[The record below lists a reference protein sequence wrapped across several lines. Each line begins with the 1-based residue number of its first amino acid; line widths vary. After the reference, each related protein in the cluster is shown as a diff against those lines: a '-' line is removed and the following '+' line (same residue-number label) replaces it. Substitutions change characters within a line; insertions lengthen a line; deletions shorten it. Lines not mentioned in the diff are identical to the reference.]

1 MTLEEE
7 LRQIEND
14 IRKLKIAFD
23 LYFIGSNPKPPLDQR
38 DQLDRQI
45 KKLQGVPMKALGE
58 RFLYNSIVNRFNAY
72 SELWSKSMRVK
83 EEGARVHP
91 LAVRAAHQ
99 SAAAENGGSH
109 KPGPAPKASR
119 PARDKPKDTWRVPT
133 DRRDEGAIRNLYESF
148 IAAKTRV
155 GDQKQPSF
163 EAFAREIS
171 RHAAALKGK
180 IDCHAIDFK
189 LDFKDNKVSIKA
201 KPARK

>member
-1 MTLEEE
+1 MTLEDE
-7 LRQIEND
+7 LRQIETE

-23 LYFIGSNPKPPLDQR
+23 LYFIGSNPKPPVDQR

-45 KKLQGVPMKALGE
+45 KKLQNTPMKALGE

-72 SELWSKSMRVK
+72 SELWAKSLRVK
-83 EEGARVHP
+83 EEGVRVHP
-91 LAVRAAHQ
+91 LAARAAHH
-99 SAAAENGGSH
+99 SAAPENGGSH
-109 KPGPAPKASR
+109 RPAAAPKASR
-119 PARDKPKDTWRVPT
+119 PARDKPKETWRVPT
-133 DRRDEGAIRNLYESF
+133 DRRDEGAIRNFYENF
-148 IAAKTRV
+148 IAAKNRV

-180 IDCHAIDFK
+180 ADCHAIDFK

-201 KPARK
+201 KPAK